1 MGMADRPWVI
11 RNIEPSD
18 ADILQTFVSKC
29 PPLDP
34 HTLFT
39 YWVLAR
45 YQPTYGF
52 AAQDLN
58 GEVIGLLTAIA
69 SSNND
74 ETVYVWQIGVAPA
87 VRGNGLAQDLLHEL
101 NMAALQNRRRLL
113 EVSIDSHNQESYR
126 LFHAFARAQSA
137 ALEVVDV
144 LELHDEH
151 YSLTDSEF
159 LYQIRL
165 SGTAAPRQQPN
176 DDVASFGQTVDGR
189 ATIPNRSQTKSEIGV
204 AE

>member
-1 MGMADRPWVI
+1 MDDRPWVI
-11 RNIEPSD
+11 RNIEPRD
-18 ADILQTFVSKC
+18 AEILQAFVSKC

-52 AAQDLN
+52 VAQDFN

-69 SSNND
+69 SSND
-74 ETVYVWQIGVAPA
+74 HETVYVWQIGVAPA

-113 EVSIDSHNQESYR
+113 EVSIDSHNQESHC

-137 ALEVVDV
+137 TLEVVDV

-151 YSLTDSEF
+151 YALTDSEV

-165 SGTAAPRQQPN
+165 SGTAAPRQRPD
-176 DDVASFGQTVDGR
+176 DDVTSFGQTVDGR
-189 ATIPNRSQTKSEIGV
+189 ATIPNCSQT
-204 AE
+204 